1 MPPDRWLEL
10 VIRTTLPSE
19 EISPVLMGLGGTAVE
34 ERAGSFSTYLLPPID
49 LEAFLAE
56 AQARVGAIDP
66 ERTATIE
73 WRWQS
78 HEDWEVL
85 WRRGL
90 GPRKIS
96 RRITVAPTWQ
106 PVEVD
111 DGEILLLLDPGM
123 AFGTAEHAT
132 TRGCLRLMDSLVET
146 GHRIADVG
154 AGSGILSIA
163 AARLGAAEV
172 LALEMDEMSCETA
185 QENVDRN
192 GVRDQVSIRRVEVE
206 GNVPLEGSPYDGIVA
221 NLQSHLLLPLLQSLA
236 ESLIRGGWL
245 VVSGVLG
252 EERDLILS
260 AAPQASMEFIEA
272 DEEGGWWTGVFKRRN
287 PSV

>member
-10 VIRTTLPSE
+10 LVRTSLSPE
-19 EISPVLMGLGGTAVE
+19 EASPILLALGGTAVE
-34 ERAGSFSTYLLPPID
+34 ERDGILATYLLPPAD
-49 LEAFLAE
+49 LEAFLHDVLTRLRALRPAE
-56 AQARVGAIDP
+56 VEVD
-66 ERTATIE
+66 

-90 GPRKIS
+90 SPRKVS
-96 RRITVAPTWQ
+96 PRITVAPSWEPT
-106 PVEVD
+106 EVQ
-111 DGEILLLLDPGM
+111 DGEILLTLDPGM

-132 TRGCLRLMDSLVET
+132 TRGCLRIMDSLVEA

-163 AARLGAAEV
+163 AARLGAHEV

-185 QENVDRN
+185 LENIQRN
-192 GVRDQVSIRRVEVE
+192 GVPDRVTVQRTEVE
-206 GNVPLEGSPYDGIVA
+206 GTGPLPGAPYHGVVA
-221 NLQSHLLLPLLQSLA
+221 NLQSHLLLPLLSSLA
-236 ESLIRGGWL
+236 ESLLPEGWL

-252 EERDLILS
+252 EERDSILS
-260 AAPQASMEFIEA
+260 AAPSAYLEFIEA
-272 DEEGGWWTGVFKRRN
+272 DEEDGWWTGVFRR
-287 PSV
+287 SVAPA